1 MNDQLKLKVLP
12 VIIIAALILLLF
24 SGAEA
29 LSNIRD
35 YYINTAKL
43 EKIRNAM
50 RSTCSVLVLQ
60 NPLDEP
66 AGERRGRLQESIDSC
81 KKEFRGEF

>member
-1 MNDQLKLKVLP
+1 MKDKLKLKVFP
-12 VIIIAALILLLF
+12 VIIIAALLLFLF

-29 LSNIRD
+29 LSNIRE

-43 EKIRNAM
+43 EKMHNAM

-66 AGERRGRLQESIDSC
+66 AGERRDSLQASIDSC
-81 KKEFRGEF
+81 KKEFSAEL